1 MVFFLASIKTV
12 GLTKKFKDL
21 TAVDSVDLEIKSSE
35 LFGLLGPNGAGK
47 TTFISMLSTTLL
59 PTTGS
64 ATLNGFDV
72 VREADKVR
80 SSIGIDF
87 QDPSLD
93 TRLTAEEN
101 LYLHGMFYG
110 MSAEERKER
119 IKFVLE
125 LVDLW
130 EKRKLEVRT
139 FSGGMKRRL
148 ELARGL
154 MHKPK
159 VLFLDEPTL
168 GLDPQTRQHI
178 WKYIK
183 RLNRKEKLT
192 VILTTHYLE
201 EADFLCDR
209 VAIIDFGKIV
219 ALDTPSN
226 LKKNIRG
233 DVICLKS
240 SDDKALKEALSKKLK
255 REIAVT
261 EDDGELCFNGSSEDL
276 PGIVRVAD
284 KSKIKLYSMELHKPT
299 LEDVFLHFTGRN
311 IRESLLGKSDQG
323 TAYLRDF
330 QRIVR

>member
-1 MVFFLASIKTV
+1 MASIKTV

-80 SSIGIDF
+80 SSIGIVF

>member
-72 VREADKVR
+72 VREAGKVR
-80 SSIGIDF
+80 SSIGIVF

>member
-1 MVFFLASIKTV
+1 VVFFLASIKTV

-80 SSIGIDF
+80 SSIGIVF

>member
-80 SSIGIDF
+80 SSIGIVF

>member
-47 TTFISMLSTTLL
+47 TTFISMLSTMLL
-59 PTTGS
+59 PTAGS

-80 SSIGIDF
+80 SSIGIVF

-139 FSGGMKRRL
+139 FSGGMSST
-148 ELARGL
+148 
-154 MHKPK
+154 
-159 VLFLDEPTL
+159 PTS
-168 GLDPQTRQHI
+168 DAI
-178 WKYIK
+178 
-183 RLNRKEKLT
+183 
-192 VILTTHYLE
+192 TTSTSL
-201 EADFLCDR
+201 
-209 VAIIDFGKIV
+209 
-219 ALDTPSN
+219 
-226 LKKNIRG
+226 
-233 DVICLKS
+233 
-240 SDDKALKEALSKKLK
+240 
-255 REIAVT
+255 VT
-261 EDDGELCFNGSSEDL
+261 
-276 PGIVRVAD
+276 
-284 KSKIKLYSMELHKPT
+284 
-299 LEDVFLHFTGRN
+299 
-311 IRESLLGKSDQG
+311 Q
-323 TAYLRDF
+323 
-330 QRIVR
+330 